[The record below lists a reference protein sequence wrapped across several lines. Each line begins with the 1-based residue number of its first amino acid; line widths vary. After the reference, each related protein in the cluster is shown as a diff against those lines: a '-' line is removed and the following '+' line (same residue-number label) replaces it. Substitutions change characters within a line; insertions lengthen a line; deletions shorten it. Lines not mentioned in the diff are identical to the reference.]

1 MDLMFRARNYRQ
13 EEKEAETHLPRQIPV
28 QDHPLAK
35 AKPCQKTLQLVHT
48 TVSTNSAL
56 MRLFPP
62 RLKNGPFSQKLWCR
76 NFPMRIREILRYV
89 MHFRGTQQVITKYD
103 DLVKYLDV
111 VEAYFDIILQNEG
124 SFVSTFLDG
133 LQTLVQGQSSTENG
147 ADRLLSIIV
156 KVIDKFSFS
165 EDVLAQRG
173 FIQTFYLLNGGA
185 RAKASWCL
193 LRALSSSMSLH
204 FFSRTQSIFIHF
216 SEIKISFIF

>member
-89 MHFRGTQQVITKYD
+89 MHFRGTQQHLNFRLLGLRLDESQLSVSQSSVIVEKVLQVITKYD

-185 RAKASWCL
+185 RAKA
-193 LRALSSSMSLH
+193 
-204 FFSRTQSIFIHF
+204 
-216 SEIKISFIF
+216 KILQ